1 VPRDDA
7 ATFTRLVPE
16 ISHMRLRLTVVLP
29 TVLLLSLLLPTGT
42 PATAEV
48 PTDTVVDAID
58 GLPPSDGVRAESV
71 ARVTEPIRAPISF
84 SMLAFTAPPDA
95 TVAYR
100 TSTDGETW
108 GAWTQAESGEGLGP
122 DPGTREA
129 ARAAP
134 DDHRSGEPMWV
145 GDAAWLQVRVDG
157 ASLDDVDVDL
167 VDSMGLSRSLLQR
180 AGDAVRAV
188 WHGTTVGQP
197 AQATGQPTLVTRS
210 KWGADESLRSGT
222 PVRAGRARFA
232 VLHHT
237 VNTNSYSRAEAA
249 GVVRGIH
256 AYHTRGRGWSDVGY
270 NFLVDRFGTIYEGR
284 AGGLT
289 SAVIGAHA
297 LGFNTGS
304 IGVAMIGDHDAAGV
318 PSAARRGVTRLLA
331 WQFAEHGIDPGGR
344 VKVTSTCAGTC
355 RHGKGEV
362 VRLPTM
368 TGHRD
373 VGYTSCPGGSGQAML
388 PDLRRAIAGISV
400 DVLSNPSV
408 TPDRVPLARDGGLSA
423 PLEVS
428 VELEP
433 PGPWKLVIR
442 RDGGAVVHR
451 ASGRGARAEVTW
463 SGRSDLRTGR
473 YRYTFTGGR
482 RTPETGTFTVA
493 AAPYGP
499 PFSDDEGSVHETSIR
514 SLYNRGVTLGCTP
527 TTFCPRRMVSR
538 GQMVSFV
545 ARTMDHLIVARPA
558 DAEDRFVDDTGSV
571 HAPAIDSLAAAGVV
585 TGCGPDV
592 FCPADDALRGD
603 VAVWLASA
611 FSLTPQ
617 GTDHFTD
624 DDGDDAEWAIN
635 ALADAGLTVGCTDD
649 TYCADDPTSR
659 AQMASFLARAIDGLE
674 GSGLAG

>member
-1 VPRDDA
+1 
-7 ATFTRLVPE
+7 
-16 ISHMRLRLTVVLP
+16 MRLRLTVVLP
-29 TVLLLSLLLPTGT
+29 TVLLIGLLLPSGT

-48 PTDTVVDAID
+48 PADTVVDAID
-58 GLPPSDGVRAESV
+58 GLPPNDGVRAQSI
-71 ARVTEPIRAPISF
+71 ATVTEPIRAPIAF

-95 TVAYR
+95 TVAFR
-100 TSTDGETW
+100 TSTDGDAW
-108 GAWTQAESGEGLGP
+108 SAWTQAEGGEGMGP
-122 DPGTREA
+122 DPGTPEA
-129 ARAAP
+129 DRAAP
-134 DDHRSGEPMWV
+134 DDRRSGEPMWV
-145 GDAAWLQVRVDG
+145 GEAAWLQVRVDG
-157 ASLDDVDVDL
+157 ASFDDVDVDL

-180 AGDAVRAV
+180 AGDAVGAA

-197 AQATGQPTLVTRS
+197 AQAAGQPALVTRS
-210 KWGADESLRSGT
+210 QWGADESLRSGT
-222 PVRAGRARFA
+222 PVRAPRARFA

-237 VNTNSYSRAEAA
+237 ANTNSYSRADAA
-249 GVVRGIH
+249 GVVRGIY
-256 AYHTRGRGWSDVGY
+256 AYHTRSRGWSDIGY
-270 NFLVDRFGTIYEGR
+270 NFLVDRFGTMYEGR

-304 IGVAMIGDHDAAGV
+304 IGVAMIGDHDAARV
-318 PSAARRGVTRLLA
+318 SPATRRGVARLLA
-331 WQFAEHGIDPGGR
+331 WQFAEHDIDPGGR
-344 VKVTSTCAGTC
+344 VKVTSTCTGTC
-355 RHGKGEV
+355 RHDRGEV
-362 VRLPTM
+362 VRLPTL
-368 TGHRD
+368 TGHRH
-373 VGYTSCPGGSGQAML
+373 VRFTSCPGGRGHAILPELRQAV
-388 PDLRRAIAGISV
+388 AGISI

-423 PLEVS
+423 PLQIS

-433 PGPWKLVIR
+433 AGPWKLVIR

-451 ASGRGARAEVTW
+451 TSGRGARAQVTW
-463 SGRSDLRTGR
+463 SGRPDMQAGR

-482 RTPETGTFTVA
+482 RTPEAATFTVA
-493 AAPYGP
+493 AAPYDP
-499 PFSDDEGSVHETSIR
+499 PFSDDEGSAHETSIT

-538 GQMVSFV
+538 GQMATFV
-545 ARTMDHLIVARPA
+545 ARTMDYLVVARPA

-592 FCPADDALRGD
+592 FCPAEDALRGD

-617 GTDHFTD
+617 ETDHFTD
-624 DDGDDAEWAIN
+624 DDGSHAEWAIN

-649 TYCADDPTSR
+649 TYCPDDATSR
-659 AQMASFLARAIDGLE
+659 AQMASFLSRAIDRLE